1 MVDYCIDYL
10 SGLFGNFITS
20 LTGMELVP
28 GVTLFGIFV
37 GALVVLFLIGTVFK
51 H

>member
-10 SGLFGNFITS
+10 SGLLGDFIAS

-28 GVTLFGIFV
+28 GVTLFGLLV
-37 GALVVLFLIGTVFK
+37 GALVVVFLIGTVFK